1 MSLGLHRAPWATGI
15 KSLQGAPSG
24 SPQFFFHEPTPRY
37 PASMATDPDPI
48 LAHLAAHTSVRSF
61 TADELPAADLERA
74 VAAAQMASTS
84 SHVQAYSVLRVTDA
98 AERARLAELCGGQ
111 RQVAEAG
118 AFLVVCG
125 EVRRHRLA
133 AGRAGQ
139 PLARNL
145 EAFLL
150 AVIDA
155 SLFAQNL
162 ALALEALGYGICYIG
177 GLRSDIE
184 AVDDLLELPYD
195 VFPLFGLCAGTP
207 AELPDEHP
215 AKPVPRPRLP
225 VHGVLF
231 EGRYP
236 DEPTTLAAMDEHDAV
251 MEEHYAARGKAGHTW
266 TGGLVRRNSRP
277 MREQLAGYYRT
288 KGAVLD

>member
-1 MSLGLHRAPWATGI
+1 MP
-15 KSLQGAPSG
+15 
-24 SPQFFFHEPTPRY
+24 
-37 PASMATDPDPI
+37 TDPDPI
-48 LAHLAAHTSVRSF
+48 LAHLAAHTSVRRF
-61 TADELPAADLERA
+61 TTDELPTVDLERA
-74 VAAAQMASTS
+74 VAAAQKASTS
-84 SHVQAYSVLRVTDA
+84 SHVQAYSVLRVTDT

-118 AFLVVCG
+118 AFLVISG

-133 AGRAGQ
+133 ADRQGQ

-145 EAFLL
+145 ESFLL
-150 AVIDA
+150 TVIDA

-162 ALALEALGYGICYIG
+162 AVALEALGYGVCFIG
-177 GLRSDIE
+177 GLRTNIE
-184 AVDDLLELPYD
+184 AVDELLELPDD
-195 VFPLFGLCAGTP
+195 VFPLFGLCAGVP
-207 AELPDEHP
+207 AELPDGHP

-231 EGRYP
+231 EARLP
-236 DEPTTLAAMDEHDAV
+236 DDATTLAAMDEHDAV
-251 MEEHYAARGKAGHTW
+251 MEAHYAARGKAGHTW

-277 MREQLAGYYRT
+277 MREQLAGYYRS